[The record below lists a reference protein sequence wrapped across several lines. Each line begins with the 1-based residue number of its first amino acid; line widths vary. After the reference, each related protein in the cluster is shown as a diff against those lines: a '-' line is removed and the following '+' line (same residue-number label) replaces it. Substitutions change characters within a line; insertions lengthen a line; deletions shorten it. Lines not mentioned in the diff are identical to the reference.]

1 MGISI
6 IVNILLSIII
16 IYIFHQSLEY
26 LKNTFSIKK
35 TKDLVKSQT
44 QKYKQI
50 LEEIQHYEKSL
61 DIVVK
66 NHNNQID
73 MEDEL
78 QNFIETI

>member
-6 IVNILLSIII
+6 IVNILLSIIL
-16 IYIFHQSLEY
+16 IYIFHQSWEY

-50 LEEIQHYEKSL
+50 LEEIQHYENSL

-66 NHNNQID
+66 NDNNQID

-78 QNFIETI
+78 QNFIETL